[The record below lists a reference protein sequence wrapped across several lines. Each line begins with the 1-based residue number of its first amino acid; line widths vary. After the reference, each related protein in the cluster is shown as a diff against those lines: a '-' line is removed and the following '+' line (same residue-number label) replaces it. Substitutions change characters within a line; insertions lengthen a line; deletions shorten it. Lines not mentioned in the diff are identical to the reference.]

1 MKEVSQLSATEVHEK
16 YWTIHSTEYKQRI
29 DTLAEQVKAEKK
41 EKIEQCK
48 VLVVMAAMNETELEL
63 AYGALRDNYTSPEA
77 FDAQVV
83 LVIYHN
89 HRENPGLI
97 DPQVVQSVSLVTQFS
112 NVVCIDEQVG
122 TAAGIN
128 SDVAKAKKVAADVSL
143 RLVGAQKKQILFIDG
158 DLRKISPRG
167 TLEQMQSRL
176 SVEDGDVALST
187 VYCHDSRI
195 DAHFP
200 ALAEYFRLVES
211 ISKQA
216 QASSNDPVFTLGGF
230 TMIDS
235 TMFMAAGGWPISKPE
250 DIHFTYRLLH
260 IFCRLHVVRSLFPY
274 VRVEMDVGREVQS
287 ILERKSAHHRW
298 LGENHD
304 EYMFISGSRRLALDS
319 IPSGAIADVPLLH
332 EQDAQ
337 RAVLVAINTNYLE
350 FVKEMQNK
358 KPDDQE
364 IFQKRLKSRAT
375 QIFNFLKDMGISQ
388 VTIDAYHIN
397 PNSPTKESAQLNLDL
412 NDPQI
417 VDVFFQKYILTSFV
431 ALQSSQLKS

>member
-1 MKEVSQLSATEVHEK
+1 
-16 YWTIHSTEYKQRI
+16 
-29 DTLAEQVKAEKK
+29 
-41 EKIEQCK
+41 
-48 VLVVMAAMNETELEL
+48 
-63 AYGALRDNYTSPEA
+63 
-77 FDAQVV
+77 
-83 LVIYHN
+83 
-89 HRENPGLI
+89 
-97 DPQVVQSVSLVTQFS
+97 
-112 NVVCIDEQVG
+112 
-122 TAAGIN
+122 
-128 SDVAKAKKVAADVSL
+128 
-143 RLVGAQKKQILFIDG
+143 
-158 DLRKISPRG
+158 
-167 TLEQMQSRL
+167 
-176 SVEDGDVALST
+176 
-187 VYCHDSRI
+187 
-195 DAHFP
+195 
-200 ALAEYFRLVES
+200 
-211 ISKQA
+211 
-216 QASSNDPVFTLGGF
+216 
-230 TMIDS
+230 
-235 TMFMAAGGWPISKPE
+235 
-250 DIHFTYRLLH
+250 
-260 IFCRLHVVRSLFPY
+260 
-274 VRVEMDVGREVQS
+274 MDVGREVQS